1 MNNIVIIG
9 CGIIGATLA
18 YELSLIEGLKIT
30 VIDKQTPAQ
39 EATGAALG
47 VLMGIISHKVKG
59 KAWRMRQTSIQR
71 YETLIPEL
79 EAITKR
85 KIPFNRQGILMLL
98 PSPEVTTDDL
108 AFWEKL
114 RETRQNQGWELNIL
128 DKSQLGKMCPQV
140 DMTGREYIGAIH
152 SPQDRQLDPTAFT
165 LALVEAAKHN
175 GVDFRFGVSALGM
188 KSTSNQQNSSA
199 RELGTSNQQNSSARE
214 LGTSNQ
220 QNSSAREL
228 ESSNQQNSSARELET
243 SNQQNSIARELGTSN
258 QQNSSARE
266 LETSNQQNSSARE
279 LETTS
284 GVITADTFIICAGLG
299 SSPLTEQLN
308 QKVDIRPV
316 LGQAIH
322 LRLSH
327 PLGKTKFQPAI
338 TCNDTYI
345 VPRRPNVYPSTD
357 YWVGA
362 TVEFTQEN
370 GEVVADKQLLETT
383 LQSAIATC
391 PELAKAQIVDT
402 WSGLRPRPEGRPAP
416 VIEKLPGYDN
426 VILASAHYRNG
437 VLLAPAT
444 AEMVKGMV
452 LEG

>member
-1 MNNIVIIG
+1 MNHIVIIG

-30 VIDKQTPAQ
+30 VIDKQPPAQ

-79 EAITKR
+79 EAITNR

-108 AFWEKL
+108 PFWEKL
-114 RETRQNQGWELNIL
+114 RETRRNQGWELNIL
-128 DKSQLGKMCPQV
+128 DKAQLEKICPQV
-140 DMTGREYIGAIH
+140 DVTGREYIGAIH

-165 LALVEAAKHN
+165 LALVEAAQHN
-175 GVDFRFGVSALGM
+175 GVDFKFGVSALGI
-188 KSTSNQQNSSA
+188 KSTSNQ
-199 RELGTSNQQNSSARE
+199 E
-214 LGTSNQ
+214 
-220 QNSSAREL
+220 
-228 ESSNQQNSSARELET
+228 
-243 SNQQNSIARELGTSN
+243 I
-258 QQNSSARE
+258 
-266 LETSNQQNSSARE
+266 SSARE

-284 GVITADTFIICAGLG
+284 GVITADTFIISAGLG

-338 TCNDTYI
+338 TCNDTYV
-345 VPRRPNVYPSTD
+345 VPRRGDVYPATD

-362 TVEFTQEN
+362 TVEFTQDN
-370 GEVVADKQLLETT
+370 GEVAADKELLDTT

-391 PELAKAQIVDT
+391 PELAKAEIIRT

-444 AEMVKGMV
+444 AEIVKGMV
-452 LEG
+452 LESNG

>member
-1 MNNIVIIG
+1 MQRLYIIIESMNHIVIVG

-30 VIDKQTPAQ
+30 VVDKQPPAQ
-39 EATGAALG
+39 AATGAALG

-59 KAWRMRQTSIQR
+59 KAWRMRQTSVQR

-79 EAITKR
+79 EAITNR
-85 KIPFNRQGILMLL
+85 RIPFNRQGILMLL
-98 PSPEVTTDDL
+98 PSPQVTTDDL
-108 AFWEKL
+108 PFWEKL
-114 RETRQNQGWELNIL
+114 KQTRQNQGWQLEIL
-128 DKSQLGKMCPQV
+128 DKAQLAKICPQV
-140 DMTGREYIGAIH
+140 DVNAREYIGAIH

-175 GVDFRFGVSALGM
+175 GVNFKFGVSALGM
-188 KSTSNQQNSSA
+188 KSKNLTPQPPSLQGKEEIKPLSLQERGLERGFSA
-199 RELGTSNQQNSSARE
+199 T
-214 LGTSNQ
+214 
-220 QNSSAREL
+220 
-228 ESSNQQNSSARELET
+228 
-243 SNQQNSIARELGTSN
+243 
-258 QQNSSARE
+258 
-266 LETSNQQNSSARE
+266 E
-279 LETTS
+279 LETTE
-284 GVITADTFIICAGLG
+284 GVITADKFIISAGLG
-299 SSPLTEQLN
+299 SSLLTEQLN

-322 LRLSH
+322 LRLGH
-327 PLGKTKFQPAI
+327 PLAKSEFQPAI

-345 VPRRPNVYPSTD
+345 VPCGAGVYPTTD

-362 TVEFTQEN
+362 TVEFSQDN
-370 GEVVADKQLLETT
+370 GELLADKELLDNT
-383 LQSAIATC
+383 LKGAIATC
-391 PELAKAQIVDT
+391 PELAKAEVIRT

-444 AEMVKGMV
+444 AEMVKEMI
-452 LEG
+452 L

>member
-1 MNNIVIIG
+1 MNHIVIIG

-79 EAITKR
+79 EAITNY
-85 KIPFNRQGILMLL
+85 KIPVNRQGILMLL
-98 PSPEVTTDDL
+98 PSPEATTDDL
-108 AFWEKL
+108 PFWEKL

-128 DKSQLGKMCPQV
+128 DKAQLEKICPQV
-140 DMTGREYIGAIH
+140 DVTGREYIGAIH

-165 LALVEAAKHN
+165 LALVEAAQHN
-175 GVDFRFGVSALGM
+175 GVDFKFGVSALGI
-188 KSTSNQQNSSA
+188 KSTSNQ
-199 RELGTSNQQNSSARE
+199 E
-214 LGTSNQ
+214 
-220 QNSSAREL
+220 
-228 ESSNQQNSSARELET
+228 
-243 SNQQNSIARELGTSN
+243 
-258 QQNSSARE
+258 
-266 LETSNQQNSSARE
+266 NSSARE
-279 LETTS
+279 LETTD
-284 GVITADTFIICAGLG
+284 GVITADTFIISAGLG

-362 TVEFTQEN
+362 TVEFTQDN
-370 GEVVADKQLLETT
+370 REVVADKQLLETT

-391 PELAKAQIVDT
+391 PELAKAEIIRT

-444 AEMVKGMV
+444 AEMVKEMV
-452 LEG
+452 LEGNG

>member
-1 MNNIVIIG
+1 MNHIVIIG

-18 YELSLIEGLKIT
+18 YELSLVEGLKIT

-79 EAITKR
+79 EAITNY
-85 KIPFNRQGILMLL
+85 KIPVNRQGILMLL
-98 PSPEVTTDDL
+98 PSPEVTIDDL
-108 AFWEKL
+108 SFWEKL

-128 DKSQLGKMCPQV
+128 DKSQLEKMCPQV
-140 DMTGREYIGAIH
+140 DVTGREYIGAIH
-152 SPQDRQLDPTAFT
+152 SPQDRQLDPTAIT
-165 LALVEAAKHN
+165 LALVEAAQHN
-175 GVDFRFGVSALGM
+175 GVDFRFGVSALGI
-188 KSTSNQQNSSA
+188 KSISNQENSSA
-199 RELGTSNQQNSSARE
+199 RENPLGIKSISNQENSSARE
-214 LGTSNQ
+214 NPLGINSLSNQ
-220 QNSSAREL
+220 ENPSAREKPL
-228 ESSNQQNSSARELET
+228 EINSLSNQENPSARENPLEINSI
-243 SNQQNSIARELGTSN
+243 SNQE
-258 QQNSSARE
+258 
-266 LETSNQQNSSARE
+266 NSSARE

-284 GVITADTFIICAGLG
+284 GVITADTFIISAGLG

-345 VPRRPNVYPSTD
+345 VPRRGDVYPATD

-370 GEVVADKQLLETT
+370 GEVVADKKLLETT

-391 PELAKAQIVDT
+391 PELAKAQIIDT

-444 AEMVKGMV
+444 AQMVKEMI
-452 LEG
+452 LEGNG

>member
-1 MNNIVIIG
+1 MNHIVIIG

-30 VIDKQTPAQ
+30 VVDKQPPAQ
-39 EATGAALG
+39 AATGAALG

-79 EAITKR
+79 EAITNK

-98 PSPEVTTDDL
+98 PSPQVTTDDL

-114 RETRQNQGWELNIL
+114 KQTRQNQGWQLEIL
-128 DKSQLGKMCPQV
+128 DNAQLGKICPQV
-140 DMTGREYIGAIH
+140 DVKSQEYIGAIH

-175 GVDFRFGVSALGM
+175 GVNFKFGVSALGM
-188 KSTSNQQNSSA
+188 KSKNLTPQPPSLRGNGETSKPFSSQEIGLERGSSA
-199 RELGTSNQQNSSARE
+199 T
-214 LGTSNQ
+214 
-220 QNSSAREL
+220 
-228 ESSNQQNSSARELET
+228 
-243 SNQQNSIARELGTSN
+243 
-258 QQNSSARE
+258 
-266 LETSNQQNSSARE
+266 E
-279 LETTS
+279 LETTD
-284 GVITADTFIICAGLG
+284 GAIAADKFIISAGLG
-299 SSPLTEQLN
+299 SSLLTEQLN

-322 LRLSH
+322 FRLGH
-327 PLGKTKFQPAI
+327 PLANSEFQPAI

-345 VPRRPNVYPSTD
+345 VPCGAGVYPATD

-362 TVEFTQEN
+362 TVEFSEDG
-370 GEVVADKQLLETT
+370 GEVSADKELLDAT
-383 LQSAIATC
+383 LKTAIATC
-391 PELAKAQIVDT
+391 PELAKAEIIRT

-444 AEMVKGMV
+444 AEMVKEMI

>member
-1 MNNIVIIG
+1 MNHIVIIG

-30 VIDKQTPAQ
+30 VIDKQPPAQ

-79 EAITKR
+79 EAITNR

-108 AFWEKL
+108 PFWEKL
-114 RETRQNQGWELNIL
+114 RETRRNQGWELNIL
-128 DKSQLGKMCPQV
+128 DKAQLEKICPQV
-140 DMTGREYIGAIH
+140 DVTGREYIGAIH

-165 LALVEAAKHN
+165 LALVEAAQHN
-175 GVDFRFGVSALGM
+175 GVDFKFGVSALGI
-188 KSTSNQQNSSA
+188 KSTSNQ
-199 RELGTSNQQNSSARE
+199 E
-214 LGTSNQ
+214 
-220 QNSSAREL
+220 
-228 ESSNQQNSSARELET
+228 
-243 SNQQNSIARELGTSN
+243 
-258 QQNSSARE
+258 
-266 LETSNQQNSSARE
+266 NSSARE

-284 GVITADTFIICAGLG
+284 GVITADKFIISAGLG

-322 LRLSH
+322 LRLGH
-327 PLGKTKFQPAI
+327 PLAKSEFQPAI

-345 VPRRPNVYPSTD
+345 VPCGAGVFTATD

-362 TVEFTQEN
+362 TVEFTQDN
-370 GEVVADKQLLETT
+370 REVVADKQLLETT

-391 PELAKAQIVDT
+391 PELAKAEIIRT

-452 LEG
+452 LEC

>member
-1 MNNIVIIG
+1 MNHIVIVG

-30 VIDKQTPAQ
+30 VIDKQPPAQ
-39 EATGAALG
+39 AATGAALG

-79 EAITKR
+79 EAITNR

-98 PSPEVTTDDL
+98 PSPQVTTDDL

-114 RETRQNQGWELNIL
+114 RETRQNQGWQLDILN
-128 DKSQLGKMCPQV
+128 KAQLEKICPQV
-140 DMTGREYIGAIH
+140 DVKSQEYIGAIH

-175 GVDFRFGVSALGM
+175 GVSFRFGVSALGM
-188 KSTSNQQNSSA
+188 KSISNQENSA
-199 RELGTSNQQNSSARE
+199 K
-214 LGTSNQ
+214 
-220 QNSSAREL
+220 
-228 ESSNQQNSSARELET
+228 
-243 SNQQNSIARELGTSN
+243 
-258 QQNSSARE
+258 
-266 LETSNQQNSSARE
+266 E
-279 LETTS
+279 LETTD
-284 GVITADTFIICAGLG
+284 GVIAADKFIISAGLG
-299 SSPLTEQLN
+299 SSLLTEQLN

-322 LRLSH
+322 LRLGH
-327 PLGKTKFQPAI
+327 PLAKSEFQPAI
-338 TCNDTYI
+338 TNNDTYI
-345 VPRRPNVYPSTD
+345 VPCGAGVYPTTD

-362 TVEFTQEN
+362 TVEFSED
-370 GEVVADKQLLETT
+370 GREVSADKELLDNTFK
-383 LQSAIATC
+383 SAIATC
-391 PELAKAQIVDT
+391 PELAKAEVIRT

-444 AEMVKGMV
+444 AEMVKEMI
-452 LEG
+452 LEGNG

>member
-1 MNNIVIIG
+1 MNHIVIIG

-18 YELSLIEGLKIT
+18 YELSLVEGLKIT

-79 EAITKR
+79 EAIINY
-85 KIPFNRQGILMLL
+85 KIPVNRQGILMLL

-108 AFWEKL
+108 SFWEKL
-114 RETRQNQGWELNIL
+114 RETRQNQGWELDIL
-128 DKSQLGKMCPQV
+128 DKSQLEKMCPQV
-140 DMTGREYIGAIH
+140 DVTGREYIGAIH
-152 SPQDRQLDPTAFT
+152 SPQDRQLDPTAIT
-165 LALVEAAKHN
+165 LALVEAAQHN
-175 GVDFRFGVSALGM
+175 GVDFRFGVSALGI
-188 KSTSNQQNSSA
+188 KSISNQENSSA
-199 RELGTSNQQNSSARE
+199 RENPLEINSLSNQENPSARE
-214 LGTSNQ
+214 NPLEINSISNQ
-220 QNSSAREL
+220 ENPSARENPL
-228 ESSNQQNSSARELET
+228 EINSISNQENP
-243 SNQQNSIARELGTSN
+243 
-258 QQNSSARE
+258 
-266 LETSNQQNSSARE
+266 SARE

-284 GVITADTFIICAGLG
+284 GVITADTFIISAGLG

-345 VPRRPNVYPSTD
+345 V
-357 YWVGA
+357 
-362 TVEFTQEN
+362 
-370 GEVVADKQLLETT
+370 
-383 LQSAIATC
+383 
-391 PELAKAQIVDT
+391 
-402 WSGLRPRPEGRPAP
+402 
-416 VIEKLPGYDN
+416 
-426 VILASAHYRNG
+426 
-437 VLLAPAT
+437 
-444 AEMVKGMV
+444 
-452 LEG
+452 

>member
-1 MNNIVIIG
+1 MSHIVIIG

-18 YELSLIEGLKIT
+18 YELSLVKGLKIT

-59 KAWRMRQTSIQR
+59 KAWRMRQTSIKR

-79 EAITKR
+79 EAITNWKL
-85 KIPFNRQGILMLL
+85 PVNRQGILMLL

-108 AFWEKL
+108 SFWEKL

-128 DKSQLGKMCPQV
+128 DKSQLKKMCPQV
-140 DMTGREYIGAIH
+140 DVNNREYIGAIH

-165 LALVEAAKHN
+165 LALVEAAQHN
-175 GVDFRFGVSALGM
+175 GVDFRFGVSALGI
-188 KSTSNQQNSSA
+188 KSTSNHENSSARESEISQSQNSSA
-199 RELGTSNQQNSSARE
+199 RESETTQSQNSSARE
-214 LGTSNQ
+214 SETTQS
-220 QNSSAREL
+220 
-228 ESSNQQNSSARELET
+228 QNSSARELET
-243 SNQQNSIARELGTSN
+243 TQS
-258 QQNSSARE
+258 
-266 LETSNQQNSSARE
+266 QNSSARE

-284 GVITADTFIICAGLG
+284 GVITADTFIISAGLG

-322 LRLSH
+322 LRLGH
-327 PLGKTKFQPAI
+327 PLANSEFQPAI

-345 VPRRPNVYPSTD
+345 VPCGAGVYPTTD

-362 TVEFTQEN
+362 TVEFSQDN
-370 GEVVADKQLLETT
+370 GELLADKELLDST
-383 LQSAIATC
+383 LKTAIATC
-391 PELAKAQIVDT
+391 PELEKAEKILT

-416 VIEKLPGYDN
+416 VIEKLPG
-426 VILASAHYRNG
+426 
-437 VLLAPAT
+437 
-444 AEMVKGMV
+444 
-452 LEG
+452 

>member
-1 MNNIVIIG
+1 MNHIVIIG

-30 VIDKQTPAQ
+30 VIDKQPPAQ

-79 EAITKR
+79 EAITNR

-108 AFWEKL
+108 PFWEKL

-128 DKSQLGKMCPQV
+128 NKAQLEKMCPQV
-140 DMTGREYIGAIH
+140 DVTGREYIGAIH

-165 LALVEAAKHN
+165 LALVKAAQHN
-175 GVDFRFGVSALGM
+175 GVDFKFGVSALGI
-188 KSTSNQQNSSA
+188 KSTSNQ
-199 RELGTSNQQNSSARE
+199 E
-214 LGTSNQ
+214 
-220 QNSSAREL
+220 
-228 ESSNQQNSSARELET
+228 
-243 SNQQNSIARELGTSN
+243 
-258 QQNSSARE
+258 
-266 LETSNQQNSSARE
+266 NSSARE

-284 GVITADTFIICAGLG
+284 GVITADTFIISAGLG

-338 TCNDTYI
+338 TCNDTYV
-345 VPRRPNVYPSTD
+345 VPRRGDVYPATD

-362 TVEFTQEN
+362 TVEFTQDN
-370 GEVVADKQLLETT
+370 GEVAADKELLETT

-391 PELAKAQIVDT
+391 PELAKAEIIRT

-444 AEMVKGMV
+444 AEMVKEMV
-452 LEG
+452 LEGNG

>member
-1 MNNIVIIG
+1 MNHIVIIG

-30 VIDKQTPAQ
+30 VVDKQPPAQ
-39 EATGAALG
+39 AATGDALG

-79 EAITKR
+79 EAITNK

-98 PSPEVTTDDL
+98 PSPQVTTDDL

-114 RETRQNQGWELNIL
+114 RETRQNQGCQLDILN
-128 DKSQLGKMCPQV
+128 KAQLEKICPQV
-140 DMTGREYIGAIH
+140 DVESQEYIGAIH

-175 GVDFRFGVSALGM
+175 GVSFKFGVSALGI
-188 KSTSNQQNSSA
+188 KSS
-199 RELGTSNQQNSSARE
+199 
-214 LGTSNQ
+214 
-220 QNSSAREL
+220 
-228 ESSNQQNSSARELET
+228 
-243 SNQQNSIARELGTSN
+243 
-258 QQNSSARE
+258 
-266 LETSNQQNSSARE
+266 E
-279 LETTS
+279 LETTD
-284 GVITADTFIICAGLG
+284 GAIAADKFIISAGLG
-299 SSPLTEQLN
+299 SSLLTEQLN

-322 LRLSH
+322 FRLGH
-327 PLGKTKFQPAI
+327 PLAKSEFQPAI
-338 TCNDTYI
+338 TNNDTYI
-345 VPRRPNVYPSTD
+345 VPCGAGVYPTTD

-362 TVEFTQEN
+362 TVEFSQDG
-370 GEVVADKQLLETT
+370 GEVSADKELLDNT
-383 LQSAIATC
+383 LRGAIATC
-391 PELAKAQIVDT
+391 PELTKAEIIRT

-444 AEMVKGMV
+444 AEMVKEMI
-452 LEG
+452 L